1 MGLVLTEVI
10 LRTIIMGTLLGLGV
24 IAGIVMIIL
33 GAIHAAFWLVM
44 ATIIYLCFCTV
55 LEKVRCFFR
64 DLDG

>member
-1 MGLVLTEVI
+1 
-10 LRTIIMGTLLGLGV
+10 MGTLLGLGV